1 MKIFLLA
8 LLYSFS
14 LLVNAQKI
22 ISGPMI
28 GNVELRTATIWTE
41 VSSQVKKVSVQF
53 KKTGDAKLFTEK
65 YTGVLGKEFNPIKID
80 LTNLEMNTTYQYSL
94 VIDGK
99 ITDRDFKNSFS
110 TKILWQHRTPA
121 PDFSFI
127 TGSCAY
133 FNEPVFDRPGKPYGW
148 DSSIFLSMAKERA
161 AFALWL
167 GDNWYTR
174 ESDYLSFWGLQY
186 RASRDRS
193 MKVLQPFLAAMPQYA
208 IWDDHD
214 YGPNDANKS
223 YIFKQ
228 QSREL
233 FMNYTCNPSYGEEGK
248 GIYTKVS
255 FADVDIF
262 LMDDRFFRSSDKM
275 MDSINGLPNTEKTF
289 FGSMQLTWLK
299 NALLYSNATFKII
312 ACGSQVIN
320 PVSNYECMRK
330 YTSEYNELMQ
340 FLQQQKINGV
350 LFLTGDRHHSEI
362 IRLERANNYPL
373 IDITVSPFTAGVGKA
388 SGAEANNPYR
398 EPNTLIEQQNYG
410 KVSVLGDKGSRIFK
424 IEFMNLAGNKIT
436 EWQISESVLK
446 APKN

>member
-1 MKIFLLA
+1 
-8 LLYSFS
+8 
-14 LLVNAQKI
+14 
-22 ISGPMI
+22 MI
-28 GNVELRTATIWTE
+28 GNVELRTATIWAE
-41 VSSQVKKVSVQF
+41 VSEKVKKVSVQY
-53 KKTGDAKLFTEK
+53 KKTGESKIITEK
-65 YTGVLGKEFNPIKID
+65 YNGILGKEYNPIKIN
-80 LTNLEMNTTYQYSL
+80 LKNLEMNSVYQYTL

-99 ITDRDFKNSFS
+99 IIDADFKNVFY

-133 FNEPVFDRPGKPYGW
+133 FNEPVFDRPGKPYGG
-148 DSSIFLSMAKERA
+148 DSSIFLSMAKEKS

-174 ESDYLSFWGLQY
+174 EPDYLSFWGLQY

-193 MKVLQPFLAAMPQYA
+193 MHVLQPFLAAMPQYA

-214 YGPNDANKS
+214 FGPNDANKS
-223 YIFKQ
+223 YIYKE

-233 FMNYTCNPSYGEEGK
+233 FINYTCNPSYGEEGK
-248 GIYTKVS
+248 GIYTKIS
-255 FADVDIF
+255 YGDADIF
-262 LMDDRFFRSSDKM
+262 LTDDRYFRSSDKM
-275 MDSINGLPNTEKTF
+275 LDSLQGIPNSEKSF
-289 FGSMQLTWLK
+289 FGKMQMTWLK

-330 YTSEYNELMQ
+330 YSYEFNELML

-350 LFLTGDRHHSEI
+350 LFLSGDRHHSEI
-362 IRLERANNYPL
+362 IRLERINNYPL

-388 SGAEANNPYR
+388 SGGEANNPFR

-410 KVSVLGDKGSRIFK
+410 KVSVTGEKGNRVFK
-424 IEFMNLAGNKIT
+424 IEFLNVQGNKIT
-436 EWQISESVLK
+436 EWQINESALK